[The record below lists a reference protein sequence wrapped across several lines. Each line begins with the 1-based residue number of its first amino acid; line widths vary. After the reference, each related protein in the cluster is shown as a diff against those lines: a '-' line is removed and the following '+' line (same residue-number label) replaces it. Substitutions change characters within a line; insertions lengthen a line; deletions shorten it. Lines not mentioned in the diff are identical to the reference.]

1 MPAGNRRVKPEPTT
15 LKFHDTEEPEEGI
28 VVGVATRSVP
38 KGLLEEY
45 LDELVL
51 LADTAGV
58 TVVHKFSQDR
68 SSVDR
73 ATYIGSGKAAE
84 IGEVIDREKIRVA
97 IFDDDLSPVQIR
109 NLEKQLKCK
118 ILDRSG
124 LILDIFAGRAR
135 TKEAMTQVELAQL
148 QYMLPRLTR
157 QWTHLS
163 KQYGG
168 VGTKGPGET
177 QIETDRRGIRTRIS
191 ILKKKLDGIS
201 REREVQRRGREGF
214 SRVAMVGYTNA
225 GKSTLFRAMT
235 GADVLIEDRLFAT
248 LDTTVRKITP
258 GQGKNVLLS
267 DTVGFIRKLPA
278 HLVAS
283 FRSTLSEV
291 VEADLLLHV
300 VDCSH
305 AHAADQI
312 DTVKE
317 TLKAL
322 GADNKPVLIA
332 FNKIDRLPDR
342 SVIAGLAERFDGA
355 VFISAERNI
364 NISGLT
370 ERMMEMIDAD
380 AIERTL
386 TFRQSE
392 YGLISKLHDIGELLG
407 TTYVGDRIEVRCRV
421 PRKNEDQLHRLL
433 SRSIDSN
440 ELKFKT
446 HGGD

>member
-1 MPAGNRRVKPEPTT
+1 MRPEPVD
-15 LKFHDTEEPEEGI
+15 LKFHSTEEIEEGI
-28 VVGVATRSVP
+28 VIGVTTRSVP
-38 KGLLEEY
+38 KALLEEY

-84 IGEVIDREKIRVA
+84 LAGVIEEEKIRVA
-97 IFDDDLSPVQIR
+97 IFDDDLAPVQVR
-109 NLEKQLKCK
+109 NLEKLLKCK

-124 LILDIFAGRAR
+124 LILDIFAARAR

-177 QIETDRRGIRTRIS
+177 QIETDRRAIRTRIS
-191 ILKKKLDGIS
+191 HLKKKLDGIS
-201 REREVQRRGREGF
+201 REREVQRRGREGLT
-214 SRVAMVGYTNA
+214 RVAMVGYTNA

-235 GADVLIEDRLFAT
+235 GADVLVEDRLFAT

-300 VDCSH
+300 VDLSH

-312 DTVKE
+312 GTVNE

-322 GADNKPVLIA
+322 GADTKPVLLV
-332 FNKIDRLPDR
+332 FNKIDKLADR
-342 SVIAGLAERFDGA
+342 SRINLFAERFAGS

-364 NISGLT
+364 NISGLS
-370 ERMMEMIDAD
+370 EKMMEMIDED
-380 AIERTL
+380 SIERTL
-386 TFRQSE
+386 NFRQSE

-407 TTYVGDRIEVRCRV
+407 TKYTGDRIEVRCRV
-421 PRKNEDQLHRLL
+421 PRKNEEQLQKLL

-440 ELKFKT
+440 ELNFKT
-446 HGGD
+446 HHRD

>member
-1 MPAGNRRVKPEPTT
+1 MKPEPAESKLHSTG
-15 LKFHDTEEPEEGI
+15 EREEG
-28 VVGVATRSVP
+28 VVIGVTTRSIP
-38 KGLLEEY
+38 KGILEEY

-68 SSVDR
+68 NSVDR
-73 ATYIGSGKAAE
+73 STYIGSGKAGE
-84 IGEVIDREKIRVA
+84 IAGVVEREKIRVA
-97 IFDDDLSPVQIR
+97 IFDDDLSPVQVR

-148 QYMLPRLTR
+148 QYRLPRLTR

-177 QIETDRRGIRTRIS
+177 QIETDRRAIRTRIGH
-191 ILKKKLDGIS
+191 LKEKLTGIS
-201 REREVQRRGREGF
+201 REREVQRRGREGLT
-214 SRVAMVGYTNA
+214 RVAMVGYTNA

-258 GQGKNVLLS
+258 GQGKNILLS

-300 VDCSH
+300 VDASH
-305 AHAADQI
+305 AHADEQI
-312 DTVKE
+312 ETVNE
-317 TLKAL
+317 TLASL
-322 GADNKPVLIA
+322 GADKKPVLIV
-332 FNKIDRLPDR
+332 FNKIDRLADR
-342 SVIAGLAERFDGA
+342 SRITEFAGKFPGS

-364 NISGLT
+364 NLTGLT
-370 ERMMEMIDAD
+370 EKMMGMIDSD
-380 AIERTL
+380 SVERTL

-392 YGLISKLHDIGELLG
+392 YNLISKLHDIGELLG
-407 TTYVGDRIEVRCRV
+407 TKYTGDRIRVRCRV
-421 PRKNEDQLHRLL
+421 PRKNEEQLQKLL
-433 SRSIDSN
+433 ARSIDSN
-440 ELKFKT
+440 ELNFKT
-446 HGGD
+446 DDGD

>member
-1 MPAGNRRVKPEPTT
+1 MKPEPTEAR
-15 LKFHDTEEPEEGI
+15 FHDTDEPEEGI
-28 VVGVATRSVP
+28 VVGVTTRSVP

-68 SSVDR
+68 NSVDR
-73 ATYIGSGKAAE
+73 ATYIGSGKATELA
-84 IGEVIDREKIRVA
+84 GVIDREKIRVA

-177 QIETDRRGIRTRIS
+177 QIETDRRAIRTRIS
-191 ILKKKLDGIS
+191 LLKKKLDGIS
-201 REREVQRRGREGF
+201 REREVQRRGREGLT
-214 SRVAMVGYTNA
+214 RVAMVGYTNA

-235 GADVLIEDRLFAT
+235 GAEVLIEDRLFAT

-258 GQGKNVLLS
+258 GQGKNILLS

-300 VDCSH
+300 VDASHSH
-305 AHAADQI
+305 AAEQI
-312 DTVKE
+312 DTVNE

-322 GADNKPVLIA
+322 GAESKPVLIV
-332 FNKIDRLPDR
+332 FNKIDRLADR
-342 SVIAGLAERFDGA
+342 SVIAGLAERFDGS
-355 VFISAERNI
+355 VFISAARNI

-370 ERMMEMIDAD
+370 ERMLETIDAD

-392 YGLISKLHDIGELLG
+392 YGLISKLHEIGELLG
-407 TTYVGDRIEVRCRV
+407 TRYIGDRIEVRCRV
-421 PRKNEDQLHRLL
+421 PKKNEDQLHRLL

-440 ELKFKT
+440 ELNFKT
-446 HGGD
+446 HNGD